1 VARSDGPGAPCFD
14 APPATPRR
22 RASAPRVGAELR
34 RHAEILTQYRTF
46 RIARINAQLRAK
58 AIIHCSEA
66 LQNCR
71 IPSRLQKG
79 DAIMTAYSSEVSEGC
94 KNCAETGRT
103 RFEQAI
109 SMAFQPIVHADGRV
123 FAHEALV
130 RGPNGEGAGMILG
143 QVTDENRY
151 NFDQKCRVRAI
162 QQYKALGAPAILSIN
177 FLPNAVY
184 EPKNCIRQTI
194 AAATR
199 CNLDIRSIMFEIT
212 EQEKITDIGHLNN
225 IFREYKSIGFKT
237 AIDDFGA
244 GYSGL
249 NLLSMLQPDVLKL
262 DMGLV
267 RDLDTSRP
275 KQAIVRGIMAVC
287 DDLGIAVVG
296 EGVETA
302 DERDALFDFGV
313 TLMQGYLFARPM
325 FEGLPA
331 LDGAAFGGARP
342 VRD

>member
-1 VARSDGPGAPCFD
+1 
-14 APPATPRR
+14 
-22 RASAPRVGAELR
+22 
-34 RHAEILTQYRTF
+34 
-46 RIARINAQLRAK
+46 
-58 AIIHCSEA
+58 
-66 LQNCR
+66 
-71 IPSRLQKG
+71 
-79 DAIMTAYSSEVSEGC
+79 VSEGC